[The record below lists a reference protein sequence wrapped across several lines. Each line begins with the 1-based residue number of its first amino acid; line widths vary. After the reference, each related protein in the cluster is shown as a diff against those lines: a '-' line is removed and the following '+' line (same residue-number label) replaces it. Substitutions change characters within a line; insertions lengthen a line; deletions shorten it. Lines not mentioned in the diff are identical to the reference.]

1 MFFYVAKIIMFNKN
15 STNTK
20 DLKKL
25 TQIWNPQ
32 KLYYILLYVLNKF
45 KNTWILLN

>member
-1 MFFYVAKIIMFNKN
+1 MKVVNYGRNKFFNIGPDMFFYVAKIIMFNKK

-25 TQIWNPQ
+25 TQI
-32 KLYYILLYVLNKF
+32 
-45 KNTWILLN
+45 